1 MKIGGRW
8 RKRQEE
14 PATGTVRISVMSGD
28 RETYM
33 TVDSTCL
40 ICIELGDE
48 IEQSVKL
55 ETNGNEIRLRFTGMK

>member
-1 MKIGGRW
+1 
-8 RKRQEE
+8 
-14 PATGTVRISVMSGD
+14 MSGD